1 METLTLAIIGHLV
14 GDYLL
19 QNDWMALNKKK
30 HWLPCLLHCSLWT
43 LAVGLFSGWGSIGG
57 LKGFLIVLVLMGT
70 HFIQD
75 HTNIIAWWMRL
86 KWKDQ
91 SRFMQCDD
99 FDLTDMR
106 VVPGLGPWSIIV
118 VDNVWHIV
126 TLWAVWKFI
135 A

>member
-1 METLTLAIIGHLV
+1 MLTELKFSLAPAIVGHLV

-30 HWLPCLLHCSLWT
+30 QDPYGSFACVVHCAIWSMCVVIFSEWFRSGNLFLVCVLLM
-43 LAVGLFSGWGSIGG
+43 IP
-57 LKGFLIVLVLMGT
+57 

-75 HTNIIAWWMRL
+75 HTNIVKFWMTRINRQP
-86 KWKDQ
+86 KF
-91 SRFMQCDD
+91 SEPPMA
-99 FDLTDMR
+99 
-106 VVPGLGPWSIIV
+106 PWSIIV

-126 TLWAVWKFI
+126 MLWAIWKFI